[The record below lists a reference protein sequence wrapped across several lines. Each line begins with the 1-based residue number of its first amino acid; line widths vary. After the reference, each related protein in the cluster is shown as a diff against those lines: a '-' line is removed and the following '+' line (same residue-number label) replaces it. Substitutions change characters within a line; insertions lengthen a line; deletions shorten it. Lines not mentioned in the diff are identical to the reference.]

1 MPKRLSALALV
12 FGLLSALAV
21 MPAMAQDSTDESTT
35 TTVPIVSGP
44 PSVDIKDIDA
54 ESRYPRVTM
63 TVDIRNMPDL
73 QLSDIVVTEDGTPVS
88 GIEVETLETSLQRI
102 GIVLAIDTSGS
113 MQGEPIEAAKAAA
126 LSFIEQKRPQDF
138 IALLTFSDT
147 VEVLSGF
154 TADRATL
161 AARIGEIEADG
172 ETAFYDAFVRAAEL
186 FEPYD
191 NDNRNLIVLTD
202 GADSIYD
209 TDEEVAAAKQAATD
223 AIEDVGLRVFGVAL
237 EGADFD
243 PVDLQQ
249 FVASSNGGLMLRTP
263 DPAQLDS
270 LYGDIRRELNNQ
282 LVIRFTASQD
292 LTTDVN
298 FEISAQGVTATR
310 TAAVPGFVIPTRATT
325 TTTTPITFGIEGATR
340 VIEGSTGLASSTLR
354 LAATLAVAVALAL
367 FIVILVRLD
376 PDADDDLVGSR
387 LQAYGRRGVRT
398 QEEATGIMARIPL
411 LRRFSDRAEAAVRS
425 RGLFAALNS
434 ALEQGNIPLRPGE
447 AIAAGVGLSIV
458 AAVLFGLFTTN
469 AVMGVVAFLVALL
482 VLAAAVNFAG
492 TREKSRFEDQ
502 LPDTLTL
509 ISTSLRAGYSLLQAV
524 EAVASEAPEPT
535 SREFGRAIAESRL
548 GRPVVQSLEGI
559 ADRMRSPDFEW
570 AVMAIEIQREVG
582 GNLAEVLQIV
592 AETMLQR
599 NRLRREVKALTA
611 EGRISAI
618 VLGTM
623 PIGLFGFLFT
633 TNRDYLQPLLDST
646 AGLVGLGV
654 GVGLMIMGALW
665 LRNITEIEV

>member
-1 MPKRLSALALV
+1 MIKRFSALTLV
-12 FGLLSALAV
+12 LGLLMAV
-21 MPAMAQDSTDESTT
+21 AFAPAFAQDETDESTT

-44 PSVDIKDIDA
+44 PSIDIKDIDA
-54 ESRYPRVTM
+54 ETRYPRVTM
-63 TVDIRNMPDL
+63 TVDVRNMPTL
-73 QLSDIVVTEDGTPVS
+73 QLGDIVVTEDGEPV
-88 GIEVETLETSLQRI
+88 GDIEVETLETSLQRI

-113 MQGEPIEAAKAAA
+113 MGGEPIAAAKAAA
-126 LSFIEQKRPQDF
+126 LSFVAQKRPQDF
-138 IALLTFSDT
+138 IALVTFSDT

-154 TADRATL
+154 TSDKATL
-161 AARIGEIEADG
+161 SARINEIEANG
-172 ETAFYDAFVRAAEL
+172 ETAFYDTFVKAAEL

-191 NDNRNLIVLTD
+191 NDNRNLIILTD
-202 GADSIYD
+202 GADSVYD
-209 TDEEVAAAKQAATD
+209 TDEEVAAAKQAVTE
-223 AIEDVGLRVFGVAL
+223 AIDQVGLRVFGVAL

-243 PVDLQQ
+243 PVDLEQ
-249 FVASSNGGLMLRTP
+249 FVAASTGGLMLRTP
-263 DPAQLDS
+263 DPEALDS

-282 LVIRFTASQD
+282 LVIRFTATQD
-292 LTTDVN
+292 LTTDVS
-298 FEISAQGVTATR
+298 FGVSAQGVSAAR
-310 TAAVPGFVIPTRATT
+310 TAAVPGYVIPTRGTT
-325 TTTTPITFGIEGATR
+325 TTTLPLSFDIEGESRFIGAD
-340 VIEGSTGLASSTLR
+340 TGVPRETLR
-354 LAATLAVAVALAL
+354 LAATLAVAAALAL
-367 FIVILVRLD
+367 FIIILVRLD
-376 PDADDDLVGSR
+376 PDSDSDLVGSR
-387 LQAYGRRGVRT
+387 LQAYGRRGVRAP
-398 QEEATGIMARIPL
+398 EEATGLLAKIPL
-411 LRRFSDRAEAAVRS
+411 LRRFSERAEAAVKS

-458 AAVLFGLFTTN
+458 AAILVGLFTRN
-469 AVMGVVAFLVALL
+469 ALLGVIAFLVALL
-482 VLAAAVNFAG
+482 ILAAAVNLAG
-492 TREKSRFEDQ
+492 AREKARFEDQ

-535 SREFGRAIAESRL
+535 AREFGRAIAESRL

-611 EGRISAI
+611 EGRISAL
-618 VLGTM
+618 VLGLM
-623 PIGLFGFLFT
+623 PIALFGFLFT
-633 TNRDYLQPLLDST
+633 TNRGYLEPLLQST
-646 AGLVGLGV
+646 AGLVGLGI